1 YLMYCTQIDWFKPYF
16 AMISCACAGVRLP
29 VAISVENGDPGSS
42 RSTTKI
48 TEMATRVRTAEIAVR
63 LTRNRLKSLM
73 NRLPCR
79 PLLYRATAGR
89 ILFVSFVFTR
99 RMVARRKIRLAE
111 FGSALVGVPV
121 PNTLDE
127 RGPRPS
133 VRESEGTVVA
143 PRVARLPQ
151 DRSCGL
157 RVVPVPLDIRV
168 VPVFEYRRDRVFA
181 LYGGSAIQNRLDEAF
196 LVDGLRQRH
205 PELF

>member
-1 YLMYCTQIDWFKPYF
+1 
-16 AMISCACAGVRLP
+16 
-29 VAISVENGDPGSS
+29 
-42 RSTTKI
+42 
-48 TEMATRVRTAEIAVR
+48 
-63 LTRNRLKSLM
+63 RLKSLM

-181 LYGGSAIQNRLDEAF
+181 LYGGSAIQKRLDEAL

-205 PELF
+205 PELFVADERDREHEFGIERREVLRGHLRDGVGLTRTGGLR